1 MQVIIKINC
10 ILQVKLFFFNM
21 DIKFRCQ
28 CPITSALDILGDKW
42 ILVIIKQMLIEDKK
56 TFKDFTESD
65 EAIATNILASKLK
78 CLEELGIIIKTQPPD
93 NKKTNIYL
101 LTEKGLALTPI
112 IVELSIWSDENVRGL
127 NSIMRD
133 SPEITIMKSDK
144 NAFIKM
150 IEENYKAKNH

>member
-1 MQVIIKINC
+1 
-10 ILQVKLFFFNM
+10 M

-28 CPITSALDILGDKW
+28 CHITSALDILGDKW

>member
-1 MQVIIKINC
+1 
-10 ILQVKLFFFNM
+10 M